1 MDENL
6 QFSSSQLE
14 LIAELFACFCPVPS
28 RASERASERLPA
40 CQRCHSVM
48 IGSSVSAGGGAWSP
62 ALDLLWPVFSMSSP
76 TPSRRHVIRHPAAT
90 AAGAPCRI
98 CVRMLKIETRSTR
111 KISAA
116 RSDGSSGVKRSRRD
130 GIIRKRR
137 VEVSGR
143 HVGGTSPKPKL
154 GSAWFRLPEQVGGA
168 SGIRTGAARSRAS
181 ASRCGKTRCCLQG
194 GSLVQGAPCT

>member
-1 MDENL
+1 MFL
-6 QFSSSQLE
+6 SR
-14 LIAELFACFCPVPS
+14 PVPS
-28 RASERASERLPA
+28 ERVSERLPA

-76 TPSRRHVIRHPAAT
+76 TPSRRHVILHPAAT
-90 AAGAPCRI
+90 AAGAPCCM
-98 CVRMLKIETRSTR
+98 CVNEKKRMLKIETRLT
-111 KISAA
+111 ISAA
-116 RSDGSSGVKRSRRD
+116 RSDGSSGVKRSRHDR
-130 GIIRKRR
+130 IIRKRR
-137 VEVSGR
+137 GEVSGR
-143 HVGGTSPKPKL
+143 HVGGTSAKPKL

-168 SGIRTGAARSRAS
+168 SGIRTGAARRRAS

>member
-1 MDENL
+1 MFL
-6 QFSSSQLE
+6 SR
-14 LIAELFACFCPVPS
+14 PVPS
-28 RASERASERLPA
+28 ERVSERLPA

-76 TPSRRHVIRHPAAT
+76 TPSRRHVILHPAAT
-90 AAGAPCRI
+90 AAGAPCCMR
-98 CVRMLKIETRSTR
+98 VRMLKIETRLTR

-116 RSDGSSGVKRSRRD
+116 RSDGSSGVKRSRHDR
-130 GIIRKRR
+130 IIRKRR
-137 VEVSGR
+137 GEVSGR
-143 HVGGTSPKPKL
+143 HVGGTSAKPKL

-168 SGIRTGAARSRAS
+168 SGIRTGAARRRAS
-181 ASRCGKTRCCLQG
+181 ASCCCLQG